1 MTTDTPVQPAAAP
14 SSNRTSPGRRF
25 TPHNAVRLSPAE
37 AERQGRVTRIVIE
50 KLGAPAAIL
59 FLNSQHDGL
68 PDRPLPLAT
77 ASEDGLQSVLRLL
90 EPKAT

>member
-1 MTTDTPVQPAAAP
+1 MTTDTPVQPALAT
-14 SSNRTSPGRRF
+14 NRTSPGRRF
-25 TPHNAVRLSPAE
+25 IPHNAVRLSPAQ
-37 AERQGRVTRIVIE
+37 AERQGRVTRIAIE

-68 PDRPLPLAT
+68 TDRPLPLAT

-90 EPKAT
+90 EPTAA